1 MNNQIKLSLFI
12 ILILFGFITPKEPGM
27 IILPLKVLN
36 NSFEKYPIL
45 RETEISIEHQVE
57 VQTPFGPAVRKL
69 KEVVSGTIQIL
80 DSRLFAAPI
89 TIGTNAQPQSFNVIL
104 DTGSINL
111 WVAKIGS
118 EDTHKMDNH
127 FDPSLSPTAT
137 RTSETF
143 TVQYGTGSTEGNY
156 YSDKVNFIS
165 TGNYELKFGAA
176 VKTDFNVKG
185 ADGIMGLAR
194 KYSSNDY
201 SAIFTLFVKNDK
213 VNTKSFSFK
222 YIKDKEVEMYLG
234 EEHSDFSN
242 ENNTA
247 QCQLLHKTT
256 YDNLLWTCKLYKFGF
271 LSDDKKKNV
280 TSPCGYNLLFDTGSN
295 IMILPLETLDNISR
309 NLTQFNCSVATTV
322 NGQQIFCTNVLKN
335 LPNIYIEVG
344 NHYLI
349 LDKDKMFSL
358 VKLEDGRT
366 GYILEAVFKDSNMPI
381 MGQRF
386 FQLFH
391 TKFDFEAKV
400 LKFYNENQEKIIY
413 SYEKPYDDEARTFGY
428 DTDIDFLNPETM
440 KIIAAVAIALALF
453 VVLCCIFKCCKKIG
467 KSSHSNKTIQ
477 EVGN

>member
-1 MNNQIKLSLFI
+1 MNNQTKLSLFI
-12 ILILFGFITPKEPGM
+12 ILLLFGYIIPKEPGM

-36 NSFEKYPIL
+36 NSFEKYPIY

-57 VQTPFGPAVRKL
+57 VQTPFGPTIRRL
-69 KEVVSGTIQIL
+69 KEVVSGTIQIIE
-80 DSRLFAAPI
+80 SRLFAAPI
-89 TIGTNAQPQSFNVIL
+89 TIGSNSEPQKFNVIL

-118 EDTHKMDNH
+118 KDAHKIDNH
-127 FDPSLSPTAT
+127 FDPSLSPSAT
-137 RTSETF
+137 RTPETF
-143 TVQYGTGSTEGNY
+143 TVQYGTGSTDGYY

-176 VKTDFNVKG
+176 DETDFNVKG
-185 ADGIMGLAR
+185 ADGIMGLAK
-194 KYSSNDY
+194 KYNSNEY
-201 SAIFTLFVKNDK
+201 SAVFTLNAKK
-213 VNTKSFSFK
+213 VIPNKSFSFK
-222 YIKDKEVEMYLG
+222 YLNEKEVEMYLG

-271 LSDDKKKNV
+271 LSEDMERNV
-280 TSPCGYNLLFDTGSN
+280 TSPCGYNFLFDTGSN
-295 IMILPLETLDNISR
+295 IMILPLETLENISR
-309 NLTQFNCSVATTV
+309 NLSQFNCTVATTS
-322 NGQQIFCTNVLKN
+322 NGQQIFCTNSKN
-335 LPNIYIEVG
+335 LPNVYIEVG

-349 LDKDKMFSL
+349 LDKEKMFSL
-358 VKLEDGRT
+358 VRLEDGRT
-366 GYILEAVFKDSNMPI
+366 GYLLDAVFKDSNMPI

-391 TKFDFEAKV
+391 TKFDLENKV

-440 KIIAAVAIALALF
+440 KIIAAVAIAVALL
-453 VVLCCIFKCCKKIG
+453 VVLCCIYKCCKKMG
-467 KSSHSNKTIQ
+467 KSSHSNKHIQ
-477 EVGN
+477 AVGN

>member
-1 MNNQIKLSLFI
+1 MNNQTKLSLFI
-12 ILILFGFITPKEPGM
+12 ILLLFGYITPKEPGM

-36 NSFEKYPIL
+36 DSFEKYPIF

-57 VQTPFGPAVRKL
+57 VQTPFGPTIRKL

-80 DSRLFAAPI
+80 ESRLFAAPI
-89 TIGTNAQPQSFNVIL
+89 TIGTNSKPQNFNVIL

-118 EDTHKMDNH
+118 EDAHKIDNH
-127 FDPSLSPTAT
+127 FDPSLSPSAT

-156 YSDKVNFIS
+156 YSDKVDFIS

-176 VKTDFNVKG
+176 DKTDFNVKG
-185 ADGIMGLAR
+185 ADGIMGLAKR
-194 KYSSNDY
+194 YNSNEY
-201 SAIFTLFVKNDK
+201 SAIFTLYAKKLIPN
-213 VNTKSFSFK
+213 KSFSFK
-222 YIKDKEVEMYLG
+222 YLNDKEVEMYLG

-271 LSDDKKKNV
+271 LSEDMEKNV

-295 IMILPLETLDNISR
+295 IMILPLETLENISK
-309 NLTQFNCSVATTV
+309 NLSQFNCSLATTS
-322 NGQQIFCTNVLKN
+322 NGQQIFCTNNKN
-335 LPNIYIEVG
+335 LPNVYIEVG

-366 GYILEAVFKDSNMPI
+366 GYILDAVFKDSNMPI

-391 TKFDFEAKV
+391 TKFDLDNKV

-440 KIIAAVAIALALF
+440 KIIAAVAIVVALL
-453 VVLCCIFKCCKKIG
+453 VVLCFIYKCCKKIG
-467 KSSHSNKTIQ
+467 KSSHGNKHIQ
-477 EVGN
+477 AVGN

>member
-1 MNNQIKLSLFI
+1 MNNQTKLSLFI
-12 ILILFGFITPKEPGM
+12 ILLLFGYITPKEPGM

-36 NSFEKYPIL
+36 DSFEKYPIF

-57 VQTPFGPAVRKL
+57 VQTPFGPTIRKL
-69 KEVVSGTIQIL
+69 KEVISGTIQIL
-80 DSRLFAAPI
+80 DCRLFAAPI
-89 TIGTNAQPQSFNVIL
+89 TIGTNSNPQNFNVIL

-118 EDTHKMDNH
+118 NDVHKIDNH
-127 FDPSLSPTAT
+127 FDPSLSPSAT

-156 YSDKVNFIS
+156 YSDKVDFIS

-176 VKTDFNVKG
+176 DKTDFNVKG
-185 ADGIMGLAR
+185 ADGIMGLAKR
-194 KYSSNDY
+194 YNSNEY
-201 SAIFTLFVKNDK
+201 SAIFTLYAKKFIPN
-213 VNTKSFSFK
+213 KSFSFK
-222 YIKDKEVEMYLG
+222 YLNEKEVEMYLG

-271 LSDDKKKNV
+271 LSEDMERNV
-280 TSPCGYNLLFDTGSN
+280 TSPCGYNFLFDTGSN
-295 IMILPLETLDNISR
+295 IMILPLETLENISR
-309 NLTQFNCSVATTV
+309 NLSQFNCTVATTS
-322 NGQQIFCTNVLKN
+322 NGQQIFCTNSKN
-335 LPNIYIEVG
+335 LPNVYIEVG

-349 LDKDKMFSL
+349 LDKEKMFSL

-366 GYILEAVFKDSNMPI
+366 GYLLEAVFRDSNMPI

-391 TKFDFEAKV
+391 TKFDLENKV

-440 KIIAAVAIALALF
+440 KIIAAVAIVVALL
-453 VVLCCIFKCCKKIG
+453 VVLCCIYKCCKKIG
-467 KSSHSNKTIQ
+467 KSSHSNKHIQ
-477 EVGN
+477 AVGN

>member
-1 MNNQIKLSLFI
+1 
-12 ILILFGFITPKEPGM
+12 
-27 IILPLKVLN
+27 
-36 NSFEKYPIL
+36 
-45 RETEISIEHQVE
+45 
-57 VQTPFGPAVRKL
+57 
-69 KEVVSGTIQIL
+69 
-80 DSRLFAAPI
+80 
-89 TIGTNAQPQSFNVIL
+89 
-104 DTGSINL
+104 
-111 WVAKIGS
+111 
-118 EDTHKMDNH
+118 
-127 FDPSLSPTAT
+127 
-137 RTSETF
+137 
-143 TVQYGTGSTEGNY
+143 
-156 YSDKVNFIS
+156 
-165 TGNYELKFGAA
+165 
-176 VKTDFNVKG
+176 
-185 ADGIMGLAR
+185 
-194 KYSSNDY
+194 
-201 SAIFTLFVKNDK
+201 
-213 VNTKSFSFK
+213 
-222 YIKDKEVEMYLG
+222 
-234 EEHSDFSN
+234 
-242 ENNTA
+242 
-247 QCQLLHKTT
+247 
-256 YDNLLWTCKLYKFGF
+256 
-271 LSDDKKKNV
+271 
-280 TSPCGYNLLFDTGSN
+280 
-295 IMILPLETLDNISR
+295 MILPLETLDNISR

-358 VKLEDGRT
+358 MKMEDGRI

-477 EVGN
+477 AVGN

>member
-1 MNNQIKLSLFI
+1 MNNQTKLSLFI
-12 ILILFGFITPKEPGM
+12 ILLLFGYIIPKEPGM

-36 NSFEKYPIL
+36 NSFEKYPIY

-57 VQTPFGPAVRKL
+57 VQTPFGPTIRRL
-69 KEVVSGTIQIL
+69 KEVVSGTIQIIE
-80 DSRLFAAPI
+80 SRLFAAPI
-89 TIGTNAQPQSFNVIL
+89 TIGTNSEPQKFNVIL

-111 WVAKIGS
+111 WVARIGS
-118 EDTHKMDNH
+118 DDAHKIDNH
-127 FDPSLSPTAT
+127 FDPSLSPSAT

-156 YSDKVNFIS
+156 YSDKVDFIS

-185 ADGIMGLAR
+185 ADGIMGLA
-194 KYSSNDY
+194 KKYNSNEYSS
-201 SAIFTLFVKNDK
+201 IFTLNVKGRIPK
-213 VNTKSFSFK
+213 KSFSFK
-222 YIKDKEVEMYLG
+222 YLNDKQVEMYLG

-271 LSDDKKKNV
+271 LSEDMERNV

-295 IMILPLETLDNISR
+295 IMILPLETLENISR
-309 NLTQFNCSVATTV
+309 NLSQFNCSVATTI
-322 NGQQIFCTNVLKN
+322 NGQQIFCSNKN
-335 LPNIYIEVG
+335 YLPNIYIEVG

-358 VKLEDGRT
+358 VKLEDGRI

-391 TKFDFEAKV
+391 TRFDLENKV

-428 DTDIDFLNPETM
+428 DTNIDFLNPELM
-440 KIIAAVAIALALF
+440 KIIAAVAIVIALL
-453 VVLCCIFKCCKKIG
+453 VVFCCIFKCCKKIA
-467 KSSHSNKTIQ
+467 KSSNNNNKMQ
-477 EVGN
+477 AVGN